1 LLIVQLAGGVSA
13 VQLRL
18 VPELDVPDAASPV
31 GALGEVVQ
39 VFAEV
44 VTFTAE
50 LAPDVPFASVAST
63 VKLYEVE
70 AVSPVTANVVP
81 DAVPMEVPFFR
92 IV

>member
-1 LLIVQLAGGVSA
+1 MQFVGALSA

-39 VFAEV
+39 LFADV

-50 LAPDVPFASVAST
+50 LAPDVPFASVASM
-63 VKLYEVE
+63 VKL
-70 AVSPVTANVVP
+70 
-81 DAVPMEVPFFR
+81 
-92 IV
+92 